1 MWRCHWT
8 GSLLG
13 SFPVCQLP
21 NLFFLSSTEI
31 WDQSIR
37 REQSQSL
44 TWTNQGVRGSRPSV
58 QTLYHLWSGI
68 IGVTLKGS
76 LSLFTGWGNIS
87 PQSDGFMSEWIQVGN
102 DIDFAQS
109 FGWRISNSWFI
120 NEVLIHRSLQTV
132 TASVY
137 IFPYKH
143 VDGYHSWTD
152 GSIFHPLHSV

>member
-1 MWRCHWT
+1 MPLNWIASWFIS
-8 GSLLG
+8 SLSVAQLILSKLYRNLG
-13 SFPVCQLP
+13 SEYQAWTEPKL
-21 NLFFLSSTEI
+21 NLNQSGCSWKSAQCPDTISSVK
-31 WDQSIR
+31 W
-37 REQSQSL
+37 
-44 TWTNQGVRGSRPSV
+44 N
-58 QTLYHLWSGI
+58 YWSDSERI
-68 IGVTLKGS
+68 S

-143 VDGYHSWTD
+143 VDGYHSWTN